1 MEASPTTGAPR
12 AVRAAQMSAEPA
24 IEVGGL
30 DFSYGDRQ
38 ALCAVEFTIARGE
51 IFGFLG
57 PNGGGKS
64 TLFRLL
70 STLVPIQ
77 SGNARILG
85 YDLRGAT
92 QALRRKI
99 GVVFQSPSLD
109 GKLTVAENLAI
120 HGNLYGIRGAR
131 LKERTQAMLA
141 RLDVSD
147 RAGDLAETLSGGLR
161 RRVEL
166 AKALLHEPELLLLD
180 EPSTGL
186 DPAARREFFNL
197 LARLRESDGVTIV
210 LTTHYMEEAER
221 CDRIGI
227 LDQGRLVAIAPP
239 GELKQRVGGDVMV
252 ITRDGA
258 RSAGAEDRRAVPG
271 QRGAGRRHAPNRTA
285 ARTRIGGAAGRR
297 IRRRNRIGDLR
308 PAYAG
313 GRFRPPDGP
322 SLRHPLA
329 RGGGPLM
336 GRVALQVWTLWWREI
351 VRFRRQRSV
360 IIGSFVQPLIFW
372 VLIGW
377 GFRASFKPSGMP
389 AGSTTCSISIPA

>member
-1 MEASPTTGAPR
+1 MNASPATGAPR
-12 AVRAAQMSAEPA
+12 AERAAPISAEPA
-24 IEVGGL
+24 IEVADL
-30 DFSYGDRQ
+30 SFSYGDRP
-38 ALCAVEFTIARGE
+38 ALSTVEFTIARGE

-77 SGNARILG
+77 SGEARILG
-85 YDLRGAT
+85 CDLRGAT

-109 GKLTVAENLAI
+109 GKLTVTENLAI
-120 HGNLYGIRGAR
+120 HGNLYGMRGAR

-197 LARLRESDGVTIV
+197 LSRLRESDGVTIV

-221 CDRIGI
+221 CDRIGV
-227 LDQGRLVAIAPP
+227 LDRGRLVAIAPP

-252 ITRDGA
+252 ISAAAPEALAQKIAHRLQVRAALVDGTLRIERPRGHELVA
-258 RSAGAEDRRAVPG
+258 RLVDEFGGEIESITFGRPTLEDVFVHLTGHRFVARAREER
-271 QRGAGRRHAPNRTA
+271 QE
-285 ARTRIGGAAGRR
+285 
-297 IRRRNRIGDLR
+297 
-308 PAYAG
+308 G
-313 GRFRPPDGP
+313 GR
-322 SLRHPLA
+322 
-329 RGGGPLM
+329 
-336 GRVALQVWTLWWREI
+336 
-351 VRFRRQRSV
+351 
-360 IIGSFVQPLIFW
+360 
-372 VLIGW
+372 
-377 GFRASFKPSGMP
+377 
-389 AGSTTCSISIPA
+389 

>member
-1 MEASPTTGAPR
+1 MNASPATGAPR
-12 AVRAAQMSAEPA
+12 AERAAPISAEPA
-24 IEVGGL
+24 IEVADL
-30 DFSYGDRQ
+30 SFSYGDRQ
-38 ALCAVEFTIARGE
+38 ALSAVEFTIAHGE

-77 SGNARILG
+77 SGDARILG
-85 YDLRGAT
+85 CDLRGAT

-120 HGNLYGIRGAR
+120 HGNLYGMRGAR
-131 LKERTQAMLA
+131 LKERTHAMLA

-147 RAGDLAETLSGGLR
+147 RARDLAETLSGGLR

-197 LARLRESDGVTIV
+197 LSRLRESDGVTIV

-221 CDRIGI
+221 CDRIGV
-227 LDQGRLVAIAPP
+227 LDRGRLVAIAPP

-252 ITRDGA
+252 ISAAAPEALAQKIAQRLQVRAALVDGTLRIERPRGHELVA
-258 RSAGAEDRRAVPG
+258 RLVDEFGGEIESITFGRPTLEDVFVHLTGHRFV
-271 QRGAGRRHAPNRTA
+271 
-285 ARTRIGGAAGRR
+285 ARTREEREE
-297 IRRRNRIGDLR
+297 GDR
-308 PAYAG
+308 
-313 GRFRPPDGP
+313 
-322 SLRHPLA
+322 
-329 RGGGPLM
+329 
-336 GRVALQVWTLWWREI
+336 
-351 VRFRRQRSV
+351 
-360 IIGSFVQPLIFW
+360 
-372 VLIGW
+372 
-377 GFRASFKPSGMP
+377 
-389 AGSTTCSISIPA
+389 

>member
-1 MEASPTTGAPR
+1 MNASSATGAPR
-12 AVRAAQMSAEPA
+12 AERAAPISAEPA
-24 IEVGGL
+24 IEVADL
-30 DFSYGDRQ
+30 SFSYGDRP
-38 ALCAVEFTIARGE
+38 ALSTVEFTIARGE

-85 YDLRGAT
+85 CDLRGAT
-92 QALRRKI
+92 QALRRRI

-120 HGNLYGIRGAR
+120 HGNLYGMRGAR
-131 LKERTQAMLA
+131 LKERAQAMLA

-186 DPAARREFFNL
+186 DPAARREFFAL
-197 LARLRESDGVTIV
+197 LTRLRESDGVTIV

-252 ITRDGA
+252 I
-258 RSAGAEDRRAVPG
+258 S
-271 QRGAGRRHAPNRTA
+271 TA
-285 ARTRIGGAAGRR
+285 APEALAQKIAQRLQVRAALVDGTLRIERPRGHELVARLVDEFGGEIESITFGRPTLEDVFVHLT
-297 IRRRNRIGDLR
+297 GH
-308 PAYAG
+308 
-313 GRFRPPDGP
+313 RFR
-322 SLRHPLA
+322 A
-329 RGGGPLM
+329 RAREEREES
-336 GRVALQVWTLWWREI
+336 GR
-351 VRFRRQRSV
+351 
-360 IIGSFVQPLIFW
+360 
-372 VLIGW
+372 
-377 GFRASFKPSGMP
+377 
-389 AGSTTCSISIPA
+389 

>member
-1 MEASPTTGAPR
+1 MNASPATGAPR
-12 AVRAAQMSAEPA
+12 AERAAPISAEPA
-24 IEVGGL
+24 IEVADL
-30 DFSYGDRQ
+30 SFSYGDRP
-38 ALCAVEFTIARGE
+38 ALSTVEFTIARGE

-77 SGNARILG
+77 SGEARILG
-85 YDLRGAT
+85 CDLRGAT

-109 GKLTVAENLAI
+109 GKLTVTENLAI
-120 HGNLYGIRGAR
+120 HGNLYGMRGAR

-197 LARLRESDGVTIV
+197 LSRLRESDGVTIV

-221 CDRIGI
+221 CDRIGV
-227 LDQGRLVAIAPP
+227 LDRGRLVAIAPP

-252 ITRDGA
+252 I
-258 RSAGAEDRRAVPG
+258 SAAAPEALAQKIAQRLQVRAALVDEFGGEIESITFGRPTLEDVFVHLTG
-271 QRGAGRRHAPNRTA
+271 H
-285 ARTRIGGAAGRR
+285 
-297 IRRRNRIGDLR
+297 
-308 PAYAG
+308 
-313 GRFRPPDGP
+313 RFV
-322 SLRHPLA
+322 A
-329 RGGGPLM
+329 RG
-336 GRVALQVWTLWWREI
+336 RAEREEGD
-351 VRFRRQRSV
+351 R
-360 IIGSFVQPLIFW
+360 
-372 VLIGW
+372 
-377 GFRASFKPSGMP
+377 
-389 AGSTTCSISIPA
+389 

>member
-1 MEASPTTGAPR
+1 MNASSATGAPR
-12 AVRAAQMSAEPA
+12 AERAAPISAEPA
-24 IEVGGL
+24 IEVADL
-30 DFSYGDRQ
+30 SFSYGDRP
-38 ALCAVEFTIARGE
+38 ALSTVEFTIARGE

-77 SGNARILG
+77 SGDARILG
-85 YDLRGAT
+85 CDLRGAT

-120 HGNLYGIRGAR
+120 HGNLYGMRGAR

-186 DPAARREFFNL
+186 DPAARREFFAL
-197 LARLRESDGVTIV
+197 LTRLRESDGVTIV

-252 ITRDGA
+252 ISAAAPEALAQKIAQRLQVRAALVDGTLRIERPRGHELVA
-258 RSAGAEDRRAVPG
+258 RLVDEFGGEIESITFGRPTLEDVFVHLTGHRFRA
-271 QRGAGRRHAPNRTA
+271 R
-285 ARTRIGGAAGRR
+285 AREEREE
-297 IRRRNRIGDLR
+297 
-308 PAYAG
+308 G
-313 GRFRPPDGP
+313 GR
-322 SLRHPLA
+322 
-329 RGGGPLM
+329 
-336 GRVALQVWTLWWREI
+336 
-351 VRFRRQRSV
+351 
-360 IIGSFVQPLIFW
+360 
-372 VLIGW
+372 
-377 GFRASFKPSGMP
+377 
-389 AGSTTCSISIPA
+389 

>member
-1 MEASPTTGAPR
+1 MNASPATGAPR
-12 AVRAAQMSAEPA
+12 AERAAPISAEPA
-24 IEVGGL
+24 IEVADL
-30 DFSYGDRQ
+30 SFSYGDRP
-38 ALCAVEFTIARGE
+38 ALSTVEFTIARGE

-77 SGNARILG
+77 SGEARILG
-85 YDLRGAT
+85 CDLRGAT

-109 GKLTVAENLAI
+109 GKLTVTENLAI
-120 HGNLYGIRGAR
+120 HGNLYGMRGAR

-197 LARLRESDGVTIV
+197 LSRLRESDGVTIV

-221 CDRIGI
+221 CDRIGVLYMEEAERCDRI
-227 LDQGRLVAIAPP
+227 GVLDRGRLVASAPP

-252 ITRDGA
+252 ISAAAPEALAQKIAQRLQVRAALVDGTLRIERPRGHELMA
-258 RSAGAEDRRAVPG
+258 RLVDEFGGEIESITFGRPTLEDVFVHLTGHRFVARAREER
-271 QRGAGRRHAPNRTA
+271 QE
-285 ARTRIGGAAGRR
+285 
-297 IRRRNRIGDLR
+297 
-308 PAYAG
+308 G
-313 GRFRPPDGP
+313 GR
-322 SLRHPLA
+322 
-329 RGGGPLM
+329 
-336 GRVALQVWTLWWREI
+336 
-351 VRFRRQRSV
+351 
-360 IIGSFVQPLIFW
+360 
-372 VLIGW
+372 
-377 GFRASFKPSGMP
+377 
-389 AGSTTCSISIPA
+389 

>member
-1 MEASPTTGAPR
+1 MNASPATGAPR
-12 AVRAAQMSAEPA
+12 AERAAPISAEPA
-24 IEVGGL
+24 IEVADL
-30 DFSYGDRQ
+30 SFSYGDRQ
-38 ALCAVEFTIARGE
+38 ALSAVEFTIARGE

-77 SGNARILG
+77 SGDARILG
-85 YDLRGAT
+85 CDLRGAT

-120 HGNLYGIRGAR
+120 HGNLYGMRGAR

-197 LARLRESDGVTIV
+197 LSRLRESDGVTIV

-221 CDRIGI
+221 CDRIGV
-227 LDQGRLVAIAPP
+227 LDRGRLVAIAPP

-252 ITRDGA
+252 I
-258 RSAGAEDRRAVPG
+258 SAAAPEALAQKIA
-271 QRGAGRRHAPNRTA
+271 QR
-285 ARTRIGGAAGRR
+285 
-297 IRRRNRIGDLR
+297 
-308 PAYAG
+308 
-313 GRFRPPDGP
+313 
-322 SLRHPLA
+322 
-329 RGGGPLM
+329 
-336 GRVALQVWTLWWREI
+336 LQVRAALVDGTLRIERPRGHELVARLVDEFGGEIESITFGRPTLEDVFVHLTGHRFVARAREE
-351 VRFRRQRSV
+351 REEGDR
-360 IIGSFVQPLIFW
+360 
-372 VLIGW
+372 
-377 GFRASFKPSGMP
+377 
-389 AGSTTCSISIPA
+389 

>member
-1 MEASPTTGAPR
+1 MNASPATGAPR
-12 AVRAAQMSAEPA
+12 AERAAPISAEPA
-24 IEVGGL
+24 IEVADL
-30 DFSYGDRQ
+30 SFSYGDRP
-38 ALCAVEFTIARGE
+38 ALSTVEFTIARGE

-77 SGNARILG
+77 SGDARILG
-85 YDLRGAT
+85 CDLRGAT

-109 GKLTVAENLAI
+109 GKLTVTENLAI
-120 HGNLYGIRGAR
+120 HGNLYGMRGAR
-131 LKERTQAMLA
+131 LKGRTQAMLA

-197 LARLRESDGVTIV
+197 LSRLRETDGVTIV

-221 CDRIGI
+221 CDRIGV
-227 LDQGRLVAIAPP
+227 LDRGRLVAIAPP

-252 ITRDGA
+252 ISAAAPEALAQKIAQRLQVRAALVDGTLRIERPRGHELVA
-258 RSAGAEDRRAVPG
+258 RLVDEFGGEIESITFGRPTLEDVFVHLTGHRFVARA
-271 QRGAGRRHAPNRTA
+271 REEREE
-285 ARTRIGGAAGRR
+285 
-297 IRRRNRIGDLR
+297 
-308 PAYAG
+308 G
-313 GRFRPPDGP
+313 GR
-322 SLRHPLA
+322 
-329 RGGGPLM
+329 
-336 GRVALQVWTLWWREI
+336 
-351 VRFRRQRSV
+351 
-360 IIGSFVQPLIFW
+360 
-372 VLIGW
+372 
-377 GFRASFKPSGMP
+377 
-389 AGSTTCSISIPA
+389 

>member
-1 MEASPTTGAPR
+1 MNTSPATGAAPAGR
-12 AVRAAQMSAEPA
+12 AGQRSAEPV

-30 DFSYGDRQ
+30 GFSYGGRQ
-38 ALCAVEFTIARGE
+38 ALSGIAFTIARGE

-70 STLVPIQ
+70 STLVPMQ

-92 QALRRKI
+92 RALRRRI

-120 HGNLYGIRGAR
+120 HGHLYGLGGAR
-131 LKERTQAMLA
+131 LRERTHAMLA
-141 RLDVSD
+141 RLDVDD

-197 LARLRESDGVTIV
+197 LTLLRESAGVTIV

-221 CDRIGI
+221 CGRIGI

-239 GELKQRVGGDVMV
+239 GELKGQVGGDVMV
-252 ITRDGA
+252 ISGPAPEMLAQKIA
-258 RSAGAEDRRAVPG
+258 RQFQVRAVLVDGTLRIERP
-271 QRGAGRRHAPNRTA
+271 RGHELVARLVDEFGGEIDSVAFGRPTLEDVFVHLTGHRFVAGPREKN
-285 ARTRIGGAAGRR
+285 GR
-297 IRRRNRIGDLR
+297 
-308 PAYAG
+308 
-313 GRFRPPDGP
+313 
-322 SLRHPLA
+322 
-329 RGGGPLM
+329 
-336 GRVALQVWTLWWREI
+336 
-351 VRFRRQRSV
+351 
-360 IIGSFVQPLIFW
+360 
-372 VLIGW
+372 
-377 GFRASFKPSGMP
+377 
-389 AGSTTCSISIPA
+389 

>member
-1 MEASPTTGAPR
+1 MNASSPTGATR
-12 AVRAAQMSAEPA
+12 AERAAPISAEPA
-24 IEVGGL
+24 IEVADL
-30 DFSYGDRQ
+30 SFSYGDRP
-38 ALCAVEFTIARGE
+38 ALSTVEFTIARGE

-77 SGNARILG
+77 SGAARILG
-85 YDLRGAT
+85 CDLRGAT

-120 HGNLYGIRGAR
+120 HGNLYGMRGAR
-131 LKERTQAMLA
+131 LKERAQAMLA
-141 RLDVSD
+141 RLDVSY

-186 DPAARREFFNL
+186 DPAARREFFAL
-197 LARLRESDGVTIV
+197 LTRLRESDGVTIV

-252 ITRDGA
+252 ISAAAPEALAQKIVQRLQVRAALVDGTLRIERPRGHELVA
-258 RSAGAEDRRAVPG
+258 RLVDEFGGEIESITFGRPTLEDVFVHLTGHRFRA
-271 QRGAGRRHAPNRTA
+271 R
-285 ARTRIGGAAGRR
+285 AREEHEE
-297 IRRRNRIGDLR
+297 
-308 PAYAG
+308 G
-313 GRFRPPDGP
+313 GR
-322 SLRHPLA
+322 
-329 RGGGPLM
+329 
-336 GRVALQVWTLWWREI
+336 
-351 VRFRRQRSV
+351 
-360 IIGSFVQPLIFW
+360 
-372 VLIGW
+372 
-377 GFRASFKPSGMP
+377 
-389 AGSTTCSISIPA
+389 

>member
-1 MEASPTTGAPR
+1 MEASSATDAPPAGR
-12 AVRAAQMSAEPA
+12 ATRMSAEPA
-24 IEVGGL
+24 IEVADL
-30 DFSYGDRQ
+30 TFSYGDRQ
-38 ALCAVEFTIARGE
+38 ALSAIQFAIERRE

-77 SGNARILG
+77 SGSARILG
-85 YDLRGAT
+85 CDLRGAT

-120 HGNLYGIRGAR
+120 HGNLYEMRGAPLR
-131 LKERTQAMLA
+131 KRTRAMLE
-141 RLDVSD
+141 RLDVGD
-147 RAGDLAETLSGGLR
+147 RAGELAETLSGGLR

-197 LARLRESDGVTIV
+197 LARLRETASVTIV

-227 LDQGRLVAIAPP
+227 LDQGTLVAIAPP
-239 GELKQRVGGDVMV
+239 GELKRQVGGDVMV
-252 ITRDGA
+252 IRAAAPEALAKKIARQFQVDAALVDGTIRIERPRGHELVARLADAFGGEIESVTFGRPTLEDVFVHLTGHRFVTRA
-258 RSAGAEDRRAVPG
+258 REEDDR
-271 QRGAGRRHAPNRTA
+271 
-285 ARTRIGGAAGRR
+285 
-297 IRRRNRIGDLR
+297 
-308 PAYAG
+308 
-313 GRFRPPDGP
+313 
-322 SLRHPLA
+322 
-329 RGGGPLM
+329 
-336 GRVALQVWTLWWREI
+336 
-351 VRFRRQRSV
+351 
-360 IIGSFVQPLIFW
+360 
-372 VLIGW
+372 
-377 GFRASFKPSGMP
+377 
-389 AGSTTCSISIPA
+389 

>member
-1 MEASPTTGAPR
+1 MNASSTIGATRAERTTP
-12 AVRAAQMSAEPA
+12 MSAEPA
-24 IEVGGL
+24 IQVDGL
-30 DFSYGDRQ
+30 DFSYGGRP
-38 ALCAVEFTIARGE
+38 ALHAVGFTIARGE

-77 SGNARILG
+77 SGSARILG

-92 QALRRKI
+92 QTLRRRI

-109 GKLTVAENLAI
+109 GKLTVAENLTI
-120 HGNLYGIRGAR
+120 HGNLYGMRGAR
-131 LKERTQAMLA
+131 LKERAQAMLE

-147 RAGDLAETLSGGLR
+147 RARDLAETLSGGLR

-197 LARLRESDGVTIV
+197 LAQLSTSDGVTIV

-227 LDQGRLVAIAPP
+227 LDQGTLVAIAPP

-252 ITRDGA
+252 INAPAPEALAQKIARQFQVSAALVDGTLRIERPRGHELVA
-258 RSAGAEDRRAVPG
+258 RLIDEFGGEIESVTFGRPTLEDVFVHLTG
-271 QRGAGRRHAPNRTA
+271 H
-285 ARTRIGGAAGRR
+285 
-297 IRRRNRIGDLR
+297 
-308 PAYAG
+308 
-313 GRFRPPDGP
+313 RFVT
-322 SLRHPLA
+322 
-329 RGGGPLM
+329 GPLDEDA
-336 GRVALQVWTLWWREI
+336 R
-351 VRFRRQRSV
+351 
-360 IIGSFVQPLIFW
+360 
-372 VLIGW
+372 
-377 GFRASFKPSGMP
+377 
-389 AGSTTCSISIPA
+389 

>member
-1 MEASPTTGAPR
+1 MEASLATGAPR
-12 AVRAAQMSAEPA
+12 ASRAAQTSTDPA

-30 DFSYGDRQ
+30 DFSYGDRR
-38 ALCAVEFTIARGE
+38 ALRDVEFTIARGE

-77 SGNARILG
+77 SGSVRILNC
-85 YDLRGAT
+85 DLRGET

-109 GKLTVAENLAI
+109 GKLTVTENLTI
-120 HGNLYGIRGAR
+120 HGNLYGMRGAR
-131 LKERTQAMLA
+131 LKERAEAMLV
-141 RLDVSD
+141 RFEVSD

-166 AKALLHEPELLLLD
+166 AKALLHEPEVLLLD

-197 LARLRESDGVTIV
+197 LAHLRDSDGVTVV

-227 LDQGRLVAIAPP
+227 FDQGVLVAIAPP

-252 ITRDGA
+252 ISAPAPEALAQKIARQFQVSTTLVDGTIRIERPRGHELVARLIDEFGGEIESVTFGRPTLEDVFVHLTGRRFVTRP
-258 RSAGAEDRRAVPG
+258 RAE
-271 QRGAGRRHAPNRTA
+271 AGR
-285 ARTRIGGAAGRR
+285 
-297 IRRRNRIGDLR
+297 
-308 PAYAG
+308 
-313 GRFRPPDGP
+313 
-322 SLRHPLA
+322 
-329 RGGGPLM
+329 
-336 GRVALQVWTLWWREI
+336 
-351 VRFRRQRSV
+351 
-360 IIGSFVQPLIFW
+360 
-372 VLIGW
+372 
-377 GFRASFKPSGMP
+377 
-389 AGSTTCSISIPA
+389 